1 MISSNSWG
9 KEEGRWNIAADGI
22 CLPRKSLCMLSP
34 SLLGGTEQLP
44 LMGNSEWIPR
54 WLYLLTWFL
63 LYLVGS
69 CSFNPRVL
77 LLSLSW
83 CSLPSYLR
91 RVRCMV
97 LSCLLGLNDN
107 NPLKHLCLEAYRV
120 TRSKTALEWWGLP
133 ATASIYTGK
142 WQISVSHASG
152 GNPNH

>member
-9 KEEGRWNIAADGI
+9 KEGRRNIAADGI

-44 LMGNSEWIPR
+44 LMGNSEWTPC
-54 WLYLLTWFL
+54 WLCLLTWFL

-107 NPLKHLCLEAYRV
+107 NPLKHLSLEAYHV
-120 TRSKTALEWWGLP
+120 TWSKTALEWWGLP
-133 ATASIYTGK
+133 TTASIYTGK

-152 GNPNH
+152 RNPNH